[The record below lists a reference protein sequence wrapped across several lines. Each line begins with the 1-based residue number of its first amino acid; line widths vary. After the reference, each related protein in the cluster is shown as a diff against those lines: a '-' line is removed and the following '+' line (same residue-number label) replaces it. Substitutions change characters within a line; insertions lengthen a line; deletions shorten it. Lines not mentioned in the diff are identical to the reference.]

1 MTNVGRSMT
10 HALRFVR
17 IRGRLELSPVLDTV
31 GVRWTSACPLVNE
44 QPTRITGF
52 AGLNLVLQI
61 LKSWCACRS
70 EVRGLFNFLQN

>member
-1 MTNVGRSMT
+1 MTNVGLSMT
-10 HALRFVR
+10 RALRVVR
-17 IRGRLELSPVLDTV
+17 LRGSLELSNVLDTV
-31 GVRWTSACPLVNE
+31 GMSWTSAWPLVNE

-70 EVRGLFNFLQN
+70 EVVGY